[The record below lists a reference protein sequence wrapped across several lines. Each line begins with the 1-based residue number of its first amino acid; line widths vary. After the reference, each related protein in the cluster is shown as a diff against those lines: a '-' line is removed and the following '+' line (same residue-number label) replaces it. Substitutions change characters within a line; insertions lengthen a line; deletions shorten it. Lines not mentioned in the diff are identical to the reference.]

1 MDPFSKQKKPMD
13 IKYILL
19 RLLYK
24 HDIVLEDQ
32 KYVTFYFIF
41 SFESLR
47 QLFKL
52 INTRAGVSFVSSNY
66 SIFFKV

>member
-1 MDPFSKQKKPMD
+1 MD

-32 KYVTFYFIF
+32 KYVTFCFIF

-52 INTRAGVSFVSSNY
+52 INTRASVSFVSSNY